1 MDLSPKIAKIYECNY
16 CDYKCC
22 KSSDY
27 NKHINTTKHKNRTK
41 LNVLE
46 QKVAEN
52 RQGFIC
58 KNCNKF
64 YNARNSL
71 WYHEQ
76 KCKEI
81 NNQESKEPDNNL
93 IEFLINE
100 NKELKNMVMEVC
112 KQIQPSNI
120 NYNNNYNNNSNN
132 TINNNKTFNLQVFL
146 NETCKDAMNITD
158 FVNSIQLQLSDLE
171 NVGKV
176 GYIEGISNIIIKN
189 LKALDVEKRPVHCT
203 DQKREVIY
211 VKEDNIWEKED
222 ENNKQLRKAIKLM
235 AHKNICM
242 LKAFRDKYPDF
253 DDGDSRRSTQYNKIV
268 IEAMGGKGDN
278 EYEKDT
284 KIIKKIAK
292 VVGIDKVN

>member
-1 MDLSPKIAKIYECNY
+1 MNRHLSTRKHKVSQDGINLELNYINLHSSQKNYICACGKIYN
-16 CDYKCC
+16 
-22 KSSDY
+22 SQSGLW
-27 NKHINTTKHKNRTK
+27 KHN
-41 LNVLE
+41 
-46 QKVAEN
+46 
-52 RQGFIC
+52 
-58 KNCNKF
+58 KNCKKTNQTENNNTSIT
-64 YNARNSL
+64 YNNNNNNINS
-71 WYHEQ
+71 
-76 KCKEI
+76 
-81 NNQESKEPDNNL
+81 DNNL

-120 NYNNNYNNNSNN
+120 SYNNNSNN

-189 LKALDVEKRPVHCT
+189 LKALEVEKRPVHCT

-222 ENNKQLRKAIKLM
+222 GTNKQLRKAIKMM

-292 VVGIDKVN
+292 VVGIEKV